1 MKENFSILNN
11 KLNSLAVAT
20 SVSEEKTN
28 NKIKKLTTQLTKTIK
43 QDVKFKD
50 LRHNY
55 DNLKAA
61 FFWGVGSDKIVT
73 KQEIN
78 KT

>member
-28 NKIKKLTTQLTKTIK
+28 KIKKLTTQLTKTIK
-43 QDVKFKD
+43 QDVKFKA